1 MLEGNLAAGQAL
13 RGELVGKL
21 VAVQEARCD
30 WLVALKEL
38 AAGRARVRGVL
49 INYTKALASRV
60 PVGDLLLETMPR
72 CGGPPR
78 HTPDAV
84 QAAAEWLP
92 EAGKAR
98 LTWSAST
105 DPLSESYQIRGC
117 AGPEYD
123 KDHEAV
129 VGTVPG
135 GGAREFL
142 TDYALV
148 KAGAE
153 ACFRVYVLL
162 STGNERAGTL
172 VTVTR

>member
-1 MLEGNLAAGQAL
+1 MAGGAEGAGG
-13 RGELVGKL
+13 GEGAGEG
-21 VAVQEARCD
+21 VADQLHEGAG
-30 WLVALKEL
+30 VAG
-38 AAGRARVRGVL
+38 AG
-49 INYTKALASRV
+49 
-60 PVGDLLLETMPR
+60 
-72 CGGPPR
+72 GGFAIGE
-78 HTPDAV
+78 D
-84 QAAAEWLP
+84 AAAVAAHRAYAGGGAGSGRVWPP

-98 LTWSAST
+98 LTWSEST
-105 DPLSESYQIRGC
+105 DPLLENYQIRGC

-162 STGNERAGTL
+162 STGNERAGTP